1 MSTKSML
8 VAVAVLCIVAV
19 SGCNQVAQDTTT
31 FNRYYMTSLKVS
43 TSADIIPM
51 IGAKGELLT
60 QGENAVASWGETREE
75 SMIWFNT
82 VAFDDTTSKAVR
94 KYAFVA
100 NPESK
105 GFGCNAAQTM
115 RFDAELVINPTVL
128 SEPYANDNSKKIAIL
143 KSVLTDFNTDFTP
156 LVKDG
161 KILNSGSLMVN
172 QLLKGLLTKLDAS
185 PALAANLPNIT
196 GMKFDHM
203 TLGAGKTRMLI
214 EGDIVKLK
222 IMTGRVIKNFDK
234 RLDVAGM

>member
-1 MSTKSML
+1 ML
-8 VAVAVLCIVAV
+8 VTVAVLCIVAV
-19 SGCNQVAQDTTT
+19 SGCTQVAQDTTT
-31 FNRYYMTSLKVS
+31 FNRYYMTALKVS
-43 TSADIIPM
+43 TSADIIPI
-51 IGAKGELLT
+51 IGAKGEFVT
-60 QGENAVASWGETREE
+60 QGENAVASWGETREG
-75 SMIWFNT
+75 SVIFFNA
-82 VAFDDTTSKAVR
+82 VAFDDSTSKAIR

-100 NPESK
+100 NPEANDL
-105 GFGCNAAQTM
+105 GCDAAQTM

-128 SEPYANDNSKKIAIL
+128 SEPYANDNARKIAVL
-143 KSVLTDFNTDFTP
+143 KSVLTDFNNDFSP
-156 LVKDG
+156 LVTDG

-203 TLGAGKTRMLI
+203 NLDAGKTRMLI

-222 IMTGRVIKNFDK
+222 VMTGHIVRDFDK